1 MTQARSAHLAKGFF
15 RKTAFAVMASS
26 LLLGCAA
33 EKAAV
38 GTAAGSAAT
47 AVPQQALEPA
57 TTAAPPTLRLLTQSQ
72 YANTIADIFGP
83 DIVAKVRFA
92 PVNRISGL
100 VAIGAAKAG
109 LTPGV
114 IDPLDATARAM
125 ARQILDPR
133 HRGLFVPCQPQA
145 VSQRDDACARAF
157 LSAAGRRLYR
167 RPMTEA
173 ELSAAVDMAGRA
185 VEPTGDFYS
194 GLAFSLGGMLVSPQ
208 FLFITESAG
217 RTPGPLGS
225 LSLDGYSRASRLSFL
240 LWDSAPDEELLQA
253 GASGG
258 LETEAGLRRQV
269 ARMLASPKF
278 ERGLRAFF
286 NDYLDLEAFD
296 TLSKDGQIYPAFSI
310 KAAQEARE
318 QILRTVVDHL
328 MVRRGDYRDLF
339 TTRHTFMS
347 SDLGAIYMLPV
358 NRGSLGWEPHTFAPD
373 DPRGGLLTLV
383 GFLAQHAHPG
393 RSSPTRRGRALRE
406 ILLCQTVPDPPPDVD
421 FSGFEEPSA
430 RLMPARERL
439 AAHSAVPTCRGCHSL
454 TDPMGLALEN
464 FDGAGQFRKTEHGL
478 RIDPSGSLG
487 KISFA
492 DPAGLGRAV
501 RDEPALRS
509 CIVNRLYGY
518 STGRAPGSSDAPLL
532 AYFRSDHDRRGY
544 RFDDML
550 RTIIFSKSFF
560 AVMPENKPA
569 TVASRAG
576 AGGSSHADQ
585 N

>member
-1 MTQARSAHLAKGFF
+1 MIRSRSQRNI
-15 RKTAFAVMASS
+15 RKTALAALASS

-33 EKAAV
+33 DKAAV
-38 GTAAGSAAT
+38 GTVAGSTT
-47 AVPQQALEPA
+47 AVAAKKTPEP
-57 TTAAPPTLRLLTQSQ
+57 TTPAAPPTMRLLTQSQ
-72 YANTIADIFGP
+72 YANTIADIFGS

-100 VAIGAAKAG
+100 VAIGAGKAG

-114 IDPLDATARAM
+114 VDPLDATGRAM
-125 ARQILDPR
+125 ARQILDPK
-133 HRGLFVPCQPQA
+133 HRGLFVPCTPQA
-145 VSQRDDACARAF
+145 VDQRDDACARAF

-167 RPMTEA
+167 RPMTQA
-173 ELSAAVDMAGRA
+173 ELTAAVEMAGKA
-185 VEPTGDFYS
+185 VAPAGDFYS

-208 FLFITESAG
+208 FLFIAETAG
-217 RTPGPLGS
+217 RTPGPEGS

-240 LWDSAPDEELLQA
+240 LWDAAPDEELLQA
-253 GASGG
+253 AASGG
-258 LETEAGLRRQV
+258 LENPAGLRRQM

-286 NDYLDLEAFD
+286 SDYLDLEAFD

-328 MVRRGDYRDLF
+328 MVQGGDYRDLF
-339 TTRHTFMS
+339 TTRRTFMS
-347 SDLGAIYMLPV
+347 SDLGAIYKLPV
-358 NRGSLGWEPHTFAPD
+358 NRGSQGWEPYEFAAD

-406 ILLCQTVPDPPPDVD
+406 ILLCQAVPDPPPNVD

-439 AAHSAVPTCRGCHSL
+439 AAHSTVPTCRGCHSL

-464 FDGAGQFRKTEHGL
+464 FDGAGQFRKTEHGMP
-478 RIDPSGSLG
+478 IDASGSLN
-487 KISFA
+487 KVTFA

-509 CIVNRLYGY
+509 CIVERLYGY
-518 STGRAPGSSDAPLL
+518 SIGRAPVSADEPLL
-532 AYFRSDHDRRGY
+532 EYLISELDRRGY

-550 RTIIFSKSFF
+550 RSIILSKSFF
-560 AVMPENKPA
+560 AIAPEQKTT
-569 TVASRAG
+569 TVASQSR
-576 AGGSSHADQ
+576 GGGTSHADQ